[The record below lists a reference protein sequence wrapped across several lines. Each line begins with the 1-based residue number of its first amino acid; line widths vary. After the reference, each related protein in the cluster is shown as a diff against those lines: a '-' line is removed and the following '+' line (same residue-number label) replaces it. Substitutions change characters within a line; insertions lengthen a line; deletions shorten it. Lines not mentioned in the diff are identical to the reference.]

1 MGVVK
6 RDVHKNEYLYRII
19 SFSDVDC
26 IKGLIKHRSM
36 IDIYYEPASKHID
49 EINQIAVQ
57 IAEIEMNKKNQ
68 ERFEKLKKDGKIP
81 KNKKY
86 KYKKFYKNKRDDII
100 EASNITELNQELI
113 CVYADLDNL
122 IKKTS
127 LTDKQRDIIE
137 KFMSGLDEYDIGL
150 LYKQRA
156 DKILNILDT
165 ACEKICNE
173 YKKRWKYYIAEQD
186 YIKVEWDYKKCSKCG
201 ELLPLTEDFY
211 RKREDSADGF
221 RNECRK
227 CEVSAKK

>member
-6 RDVHKNEYLYRII
+6 RDVHKNEYLYRVI

-36 IDIYYEPASKHID
+36 IDIYYEPASKHIN

-57 IAEIEMNKKNQ
+57 IAEIEMNKKNR
-68 ERFEKLKKDGKIP
+68 ERFEKLKEEGKIP

-86 KYKKFYKNKRDDII
+86 KYKKFYKNQRDDII

-113 CVYADLDNL
+113 CVYTDLDNL

-127 LTDKQRDIIE
+127 LSDKQKDIIE

-156 DKILNILDT
+156 DKILKILDT

-173 YKKRWKYYIAEQD
+173 YKKRWKYTMAEQD

-201 ELLPLTEDFY
+201 EMLPATGDFFSP
-211 RKREDSADGF
+211 KVDAKDGLHPYCK
-221 RNECRK
+221 NCR
-227 CEVSAKK
+227 

>member
-6 RDVHKNEYLYRII
+6 RDVHKNEYLYRVI

-36 IDIYYEPASKHID
+36 IDIYYEPASKHIN
-49 EINQIAVQ
+49 EINQIAIQ

-68 ERFEKLKKDGKIP
+68 ERFEKLKEEGKIP

-86 KYKKFYKNKRDDII
+86 KYKKFYKNQRNDII

-127 LTDKQRDIIE
+127 LNDKQRDIIE

-173 YKKRWKYYIAEQD
+173 YKKRWRYHMAEQD
-186 YIKVEWDYKKCSKCG
+186 YIKIEWDYKKCSKCG
-201 ELLPLTEDFY
+201 ENLPATRDFFSPDL
-211 RKREDSADGF
+211 RNKDGLHSICKK
-221 RNECRK
+221 CR
-227 CEVSAKK
+227 